1 MKKIIYPVL
10 FLGGL
15 IGCQTVNN
23 GDTNESANN
32 DGSQTISMDYIDMS
46 VRPQD
51 DFFQFANGT
60 WVKDNPVPPSESRWG
75 SFNELD
81 QANMEKLTAI
91 LEELK
96 VNGKV
101 EDGSKLIGDYY
112 SSYINMEQRN
122 SLGIEPIRD
131 IIDKVEAVDEHK
143 DLPKI
148 LAVMHQRGIGAAFSF
163 GVTQDMKSVE
173 NHLIYF
179 GQGGL
184 TLPNRNY
191 YTDEEYEEIRG
202 AYKNHIMQMATLAGM
217 DAETGLKMSEDVYG
231 FETQM
236 AEIMLRPEDMR
247 LPKNRYNKM
256 GKEEALA
263 LFSGSGFDFN
273 QYLISTRIG
282 DFDSINVG
290 QQHYAEFISEHF
302 ASNDISV
309 VRNYLMWKV
318 LDHYA
323 GHLSRDFVKQNFGFY
338 GRTMS
343 GTSEMK
349 PIEERAIKEITRM
362 DIGELLGRAFVE
374 RHYSQD
380 AQETINELVD
390 NLLVVFKGRINDLEW
405 MSEET
410 KKQGTKKLMAIGRK
424 LGFPEEWEDFS
435 DLSFSPKYYV
445 QNIDAAAIRSH
456 RENLMK
462 LNDKVDT
469 KEWGMP
475 AHMVNAYYHPLLNE
489 IAFPAG
495 IMQPPFFSANY
506 EDAVNYG
513 RIGMVIGHEFT
524 HGFDDNGSKFDAEGN
539 FKNWWTEEDR
549 TLFDTRTETLGNT
562 FEQFCP
568 IDGHCVNPKLTMG
581 ENIADLGGL
590 TLAFHAYKL
599 TEEYKSGKKREGF
612 TPAQR
617 FFIAYAQL
625 WKINY
630 TDAEMKKRVA
640 TDPHSPGMYRV
651 NGPLMN
657 CPEFFDAF
665 NVKEGDAMRNEE
677 GKVARIW

>member
-1 MKKIIYPVL
+1 MNKFILPVL
-10 FLGGL
+10 ILGGL
-15 IGCQTVNN
+15 AACQSTKNN
-23 GDTNESANN
+23 GNN
-32 DGSQTISMDYIDMS
+32 DINTSAKETISMDYMDLS

-60 WVKDNPVPPSESRWG
+60 WVKNNPVPPSESRWG

-81 QANMEKLTAI
+81 QANMSKLTAI
-91 LEELK
+91 LEDAK
-96 VNGKV
+96 TNGKK
-101 EDGSKLIGDYY
+101 EDGTKLIGDYY
-112 SSYINMEQRN
+112 ASYIDMDQRN
-122 SLGIEPIRD
+122 ALGIEPIRE
-131 IIDKVEAVDEHK
+131 IISKIRVVDEHN
-143 DLPKI
+143 DLPQI
-148 LAVMHQRGIGAAFSF
+148 LALMHERGIGAGFSF

-173 NHLIYF
+173 NHLLYF

-191 YTDEEYEEIRG
+191 YTEEEYEEIRE
-202 AYKNHIMQMATLAGM
+202 AYTNHISQIGMLAEM
-217 DAETGLKMSEDVYG
+217 DAAAAAKMSQDVFN
-231 FETQM
+231 FELEM
-236 AEIMLRPEDMR
+236 AASMLRPEEMR
-247 LPKNRYNKM
+247 LPANRYNKM
-256 GKEEALA
+256 GKKEALD
-263 LFSGSGFDFN
+263 LFSGFDFEE
-273 QYLISTRIG
+273 YLKATG
-282 DFDSINVG
+282 TGAFDSINIG
-290 QQHYAEFISEHF
+290 QKDYATFIGEHF
-302 ASNDISV
+302 ASNDIGT
-309 VRNYLMWKV
+309 VRNYLLWKA

-323 GHLSRDFVKQNFGFY
+323 GHLNQDFVKANFEFY
-338 GRTMS
+338 GKTMS
-343 GTSEMK
+343 GKSEMK
-349 PIEERAIKEITRM
+349 PINERAIKEITQM
-362 DIGELLGRAFVE
+362 DFGEMLGRAFVE
-374 RHYSQD
+374 RHYSQE

-390 NLLVVFKGRINDLEW
+390 NLLAVFEKRINGLDW
-405 MSEET
+405 MSSET
-410 KKQGTKKLMAIGRK
+410 KSQATKKLMAIGRK
-424 LGFPEEWEDFS
+424 LGFPEEWKDYS
-435 DLSFSPKYYV
+435 DLTFNPKYYV
-445 QNIDAAAIRSH
+445 QNIDQAAIRSH
-456 RENLMK
+456 KENLDK
-462 LNDKVDT
+462 LNKKVDT

-524 HGFDDNGSKFDAEGN
+524 HGFDDNGSKFDADGN
-539 FKNWWTEEDR
+539 YKNWWTEEDR
-549 TLFDTRTETLGNT
+549 TLFDARTETLGNT

-590 TLAFHAYKL
+590 TLAYHAYKL
-599 TEEYKSGKKREGF
+599 TDEYKSGKKRNGY

-657 CPEFFDAF
+657 CPEFFEAF
-665 NVKEGDAMRNEE
+665 DVKEGDAMRNEE
-677 GKVARIW
+677 SKVAKIW

>member
-1 MKKIIYPVL
+1 MKKFIIPVL
-10 FLGGL
+10 LVGGL
-15 IGCQTVNN
+15 AACQSTNN
-23 GDTNESANN
+23 GNADEVAQS
-32 DGSQTISMDYIDMS
+32 GSETISVEYMDVS

-51 DFFQFANGT
+51 DFFQFANGS

-91 LEELK
+91 LEDAK
-96 VNGKV
+96 VNGTT

-112 SSYINMEQRN
+112 ASYINTDQRDA
-122 SLGIEPIRD
+122 LGIEPIREILSKIRVVND
-131 IIDKVEAVDEHK
+131 HS

-148 LAVMHQRGIGAAFSF
+148 LALMHERGIGAAFSF

-173 NHLIYF
+173 NHLLYF

-191 YTDEEYEEIRG
+191 YTEEEYEDIRE
-202 AYKNHIMQMATLAGM
+202 AYVVHISNIAMLAEMDETAGERMAQ
-217 DAETGLKMSEDVYG
+217 DVFN
-231 FETQM
+231 FELEM
-236 AEIMLRPEDMR
+236 AKSMLPPDEMR

-256 GKEEALA
+256 SRKEALDM
-263 LFSGSGFDFN
+263 FTGFDF
-273 QYLISTRIG
+273 QEYLTTSG
-282 DFDSINVG
+282 VGAFDSINIG
-290 QQHYAEFISEHF
+290 QKNYVEFICEHF
-302 ASNDISV
+302 QSNKIGTI
-309 VRNYLMWKV
+309 RNYLLWKT

-323 GHLSRDFVKQNFGFY
+323 GHLNQDFVMTNFEFY
-338 GRTMS
+338 GKTMS

-349 PIEERAIKEITRM
+349 PIKERAIKEITRM
-362 DIGELLGRAFVE
+362 DIGEILGRSFVE
-374 RHYSQD
+374 RHYSQE
-380 AQETINELVD
+380 AQDRINELVD
-390 NLLVVFKGRINDLEW
+390 NLLVVFEDRINDLEW
-405 MSEET
+405 MSQDT
-410 KKQGTKKLMAIGRK
+410 KKQATKKLLAIGRK

-435 DLSFSPKYYV
+435 DLTFNPKYYV
-445 QNIDAAAIRSH
+445 QNMDQAAIRSH
-456 RENLMK
+456 RKNIAK
-462 LNDKVDT
+462 LNKKVDT

-495 IMQPPFFSANY
+495 IMQPPFFSADY

-524 HGFDDNGSKFDAEGN
+524 HGFDDNGSKFDADGN

-549 TLFDTRTETLGNT
+549 TLFDSRTETLGNT

-599 TEEYKSGKKREGF
+599 TDEYKSGEKRHGY

-657 CPEFFDAF
+657 CPEFFEAF
-665 NVKEGDAMRNEE
+665 DVKESDPMRNEE
-677 GKVARIW
+677 SKVAKIW

>member
-1 MKKIIYPVL
+1 MKKFIFPVL
-10 FLGGL
+10 LLGG
-15 IGCQTVNN
+15 IVGCQ
-23 GDTNESANN
+23 SANN
-32 DGSQTISMDYIDMS
+32 SGGDDANGSGSETISMDYMDLN

-51 DFFQFANGT
+51 DFFKFANGS
-60 WVKDNPVPPSESRWG
+60 WVKNIPVPPSESCWG

-81 QANMEKLTAI
+81 QANMKKLTAI
-91 LEELK
+91 LEDARI
-96 VNGKV
+96 NGTV

-112 SSYINMEQRN
+112 ASYINMERRN
-122 SLGIEPIRD
+122 MLGIDPIKD
-131 IIDKVEAVDEHK
+131 IMSKVNAVEKHE

-148 LAVMHQRGIGAAFSF
+148 LATLHELGIGSAFSF

-191 YTDEEYEEIRG
+191 YTEDEYEDIRL
-202 AYKNHIMQMATLAGM
+202 AYKAHIAQIGSLAKM
-217 DAETGLKMSEDVYG
+217 DQDASSKMVEDVIK
-231 FETQM
+231 FETEM
-236 AEIMLRPEDMR
+236 AESMLRPEEMR
-247 LPKNRYNKM
+247 LPSNRYNKM
-256 GKEEALA
+256 GKDEAMQY
-263 LFSGSGFDFN
+263 FEGFDFDA
-273 QYLISTRIG
+273 YLKATEIG
-282 DFDSINVG
+282 AFDSINIG
-290 QQHYAEFISEHF
+290 QINYAKSICVQMSRSE
-302 ASNDISV
+302 IGMI
-309 VRNYLMWKV
+309 RNYLMWRV

-323 GHLSRDFVKQNFGFY
+323 GHLDMGFVKQNFGFY

-343 GTSEMK
+343 GKSEMK
-349 PIEERAIKEITRM
+349 PINERAIQEITRM
-362 DIGELLGRAFVE
+362 EIGEMLGRAFVE
-374 RHYSQD
+374 RHYSQA
-380 AQETINELVD
+380 AQDRINELVD
-390 NLLVVFKGRINDLEW
+390 NLLVVFKERISELEW
-405 MSEET
+405 MSDDT
-410 KKQGTKKLMAIGRK
+410 KKQATKKLLAIGRK

-435 DLSFSPKYYV
+435 DLNFNPKYYV
-445 QNIDAAAIRSH
+445 LNIDNAAKRSY
-456 RENLMK
+456 RENLKK
-462 LNDKVDT
+462 LNEKVDT

-495 IMQPPFFSANY
+495 IMQPPFFSPDY

-524 HGFDDNGSKFDAEGN
+524 HGFDDNGSKFDADGN

-549 TLFDTRTETLGNT
+549 TLFDARTTTLGNT

-590 TLAFHAYKL
+590 TLAFHAYKM
-599 TEEYKSGKKREGF
+599 TEEYKSGKKRNGY

-657 CPEFFDAF
+657 CPEFFEAF
-665 NVKEGDAMRNEE
+665 NVKEGDAMRNEKN
-677 GKVARIW
+677 KVARIW

>member
-1 MKKIIYPVL
+1 MKKYFIPVL
-10 FLGGL
+10 LLGGL
-15 IGCQTVNN
+15 VACQATNN
-23 GDTNESANN
+23 GDSSDEA
-32 DGSQTISMDYIDMS
+32 GSGSETISMDYMDLN

-51 DFFQFANGT
+51 DFFQFANGS
-60 WVKDNPVPPSESRWG
+60 WVKNNPVPPSESRWG

-91 LEELK
+91 LEDAMY
-96 VNGKV
+96 NGNA

-112 SSYINMEQRN
+112 ASFIDMQRRN
-122 SLGIEPIRD
+122 ELGIEPIRD
-131 IIDKVEAVDEHK
+131 IMGKVEAVEKHE
-143 DLPKI
+143 DLPRIIAK
-148 LAVMHQRGIGAAFSF
+148 LHQRGIGAAFSF

-173 NHLIYF
+173 NHLVYF

-191 YTDEEYEEIRG
+191 YTEEEYEEIQE
-202 AYKNHIMQMATLAGM
+202 AYRNHIVEIANLAGIEYE
-217 DAETGLKMSEDVYG
+217 AGQKMSNDVLS
-231 FETQM
+231 FETAM
-236 AEIMLRPEDMR
+236 AEMMLRPEEMR

-256 GKEEALA
+256 GKEEALK
-263 LFSGSGFDFN
+263 LFDGFDFN
-273 QYLISTRIG
+273 EYLVATRIG
-282 DFDSINVG
+282 EFDSINIG
-290 QQHYAEFISEHF
+290 QDHYAQFLGEHF
-302 ASNDISV
+302 LNNDIGT
-309 VRNYLMWKV
+309 VRNYLLWKV

-323 GHLSRDFVKQNFGFY
+323 GHLNRDFVKQNFGFY

-343 GTSEMK
+343 GKTEMK
-349 PIEERAIKEITRM
+349 PINERAIKEITRM
-362 DIGELLGRAFVE
+362 EFGEMLGRAFVE

-390 NLLVVFKGRINDLEW
+390 NLLVVFKERINELEW
-405 MSEET
+405 MSDET
-410 KKQGTKKLMAIGRK
+410 KKQATKKLVSIGRK
-424 LGFPEEWEDFS
+424 LGFPEEWTDFS
-435 DLSFSPKYYV
+435 DLEFNPKFYIENV
-445 QNIDAAAIRSH
+445 DQAAIRSH
-456 RENLMK
+456 RENLLK
-462 LNDKVDT
+462 LNKKVDT

-495 IMQPPFFSANY
+495 IMQPPFFSADY

-524 HGFDDNGSKFDAEGN
+524 HGFDDNGSKFDADGN
-539 FKNWWTEEDR
+539 FRNWWTEEDR
-549 TLFDTRTETLGNT
+549 TLFDARTETLGNT

-590 TLAFHAYKL
+590 TLAFHAYKM
-599 TEEYKSGKKREGF
+599 TDEYKSGKKRHGY

-665 NVKEGDAMRNEE
+665 NVKEGDPMRNEKN
-677 GKVARIW
+677 KVARIW